1 MDLLNITELFKTGWP
16 VLLLTL
22 SATMI
27 GSLWINYLY
36 PKAEKRDSLS
46 FPEEIATRA
55 KLRNPLLFLS
65 LLLCF
70 YKAWNQLSYPEL
82 CYILT
87 AIACLLY
94 FTVTDFEQHVILD
107 EMLLAFAILGFCYTL
122 HLHLPVLNHI
132 LASLGG
138 GLFFLILAVI
148 SKGAIGG
155 GDIKLIAVL
164 GLWLGT
170 APLLSIIMYGAM
182 AGGIAALILLL
193 CRKIKRNQYLAY
205 GPYFALSAIG
215 IILKWLDLLF

>member
-1 MDLLNITELFKTGWP
+1 MDLLNFTEHFKISCL

-22 SATMI
+22 VATMI
-27 GSLWINYLY
+27 GSIWINYLY
-36 PKAEKRDSLS
+36 PKAQKRGSLS
-46 FPEEIATRA
+46 FPEEITTRS
-55 KLRNPLLFLS
+55 KLRKPFLFPLLFI
-65 LLLCF
+65 CF
-70 YKAWNQLSYPEL
+70 YKAWIQLSCPEL

-87 AIACLLY
+87 AISCLLY

-107 EMLLAFAILGFCYTL
+107 EMLLAFAIFGFCYIL

-132 LASLGG
+132 FASLGG

-164 GLWLGT
+164 GLWLGVK
-170 APLLSIIMYGAM
+170 PLLSIIVYGAM
-182 AGGIAALILLL
+182 AGGIAALVLLL
-193 CRKIKRNQYLAY
+193 FKKIKKNQYLAY

-215 IILKWLDLLF
+215 IMLNWLNILF

>member
-1 MDLLNITELFKTGWP
+1 MDLLNFTELLKDFSP
-16 VLLLTL
+16 VLFITL
-22 SATMI
+22 AATMF
-27 GSLWINYLY
+27 GSAWINYLY
-36 PKAEKRDSLS
+36 PKAKKRDSLS
-46 FPEEIATRA
+46 FPEEISPRA
-55 KLRNPLLFLS
+55 KLRKPLLFLS

-70 YKAWNQLSYPEL
+70 YIAWNQLSCPEL

-87 AIACLLY
+87 AIACLLF

-122 HLHLPVLNHI
+122 HLRLPVLNHI

-155 GDIKLIAVL
+155 GDIKLVAAL
-164 GLWLGT
+164 GIWLGA
-170 APLLSIIMYGAM
+170 APLLSVIMYGAM
-182 AGGIAALILLL
+182 AGGIAALVLLL
-193 CRKIKRNQYLAY
+193 SKRIKRNQYLAY

-215 IILKWLDLLF
+215 ILLNWLKVLF